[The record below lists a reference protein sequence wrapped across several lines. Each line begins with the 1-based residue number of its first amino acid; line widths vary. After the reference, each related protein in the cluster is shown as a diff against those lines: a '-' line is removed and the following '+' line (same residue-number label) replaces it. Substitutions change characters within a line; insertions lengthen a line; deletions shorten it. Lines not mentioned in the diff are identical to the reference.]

1 MNELLIDVCL
11 NSNRLFYWEVGNSNF
26 DGAVIPTLFKNLTK
40 CNQITSNIK
49 ELRKVE
55 IVH

>member
-1 MNELLIDVCL
+1 VNELLIDVCL